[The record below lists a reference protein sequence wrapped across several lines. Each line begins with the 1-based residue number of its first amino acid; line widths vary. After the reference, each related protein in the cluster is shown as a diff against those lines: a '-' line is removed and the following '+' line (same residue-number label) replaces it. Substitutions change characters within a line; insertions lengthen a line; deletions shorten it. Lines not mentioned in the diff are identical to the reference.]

1 MDDSNDMNFIKIR
14 HEVIKFL
21 ITIDDKTKL
30 NNYLLQ
36 LQTVLDEFNNNH

>member
-1 MDDSNDMNFIKIR
+1 MDENNDIRFIELKSNL
-14 HEVIKFL
+14 IKFL

-36 LQTVLDEFNNNH
+36 LQTILDGFKI

>member
-1 MDDSNDMNFIKIR
+1 MDDIRFIELRHKI
-14 HEVIKFL
+14 IKFL

-36 LQTVLDEFNNNH
+36 LQTIIDGFKI